1 MSCTVKPVPLLAP
14 SPPPSTLRS
23 TPLTPS
29 PLPLTPSGTVL
40 VDFHSDL
47 ILVIRE
53 TRYLDRMGFHIPEI
67 ALNVALQDDK
77 YNTWLEGLNVMLDR
91 FYEVCVWGWGQ
102 RRGAGRGRE

>member
-1 MSCTVKPVPLLAP
+1 M
-14 SPPPSTLRS
+14 
-23 TPLTPS
+23 
-29 PLPLTPSGTVL
+29 
-40 VDFHSDL
+40 DFHSDL

-91 FYEVCVWGWGQ
+91 FYEVGV
-102 RRGAGRGRE
+102 GREGGRCGKGGR